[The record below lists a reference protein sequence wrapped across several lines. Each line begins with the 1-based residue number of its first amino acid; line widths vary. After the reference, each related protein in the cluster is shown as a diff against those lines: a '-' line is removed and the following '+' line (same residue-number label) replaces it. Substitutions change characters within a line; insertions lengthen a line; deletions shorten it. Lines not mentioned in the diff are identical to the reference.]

1 MRYYSGRQR
10 AHPHLTPRP
19 WRVVTT
25 TGTVDVEAT
34 NAASAILAGLEL
46 TGPGAALIR
55 CLRQGDW

>member
-10 AHPHLTPRP
+10 AHFPLAPRT

-34 NAASAILAGLEL
+34 DAANAILAGLEL
-46 TGPGAALIR
+46 TGPGATLVR